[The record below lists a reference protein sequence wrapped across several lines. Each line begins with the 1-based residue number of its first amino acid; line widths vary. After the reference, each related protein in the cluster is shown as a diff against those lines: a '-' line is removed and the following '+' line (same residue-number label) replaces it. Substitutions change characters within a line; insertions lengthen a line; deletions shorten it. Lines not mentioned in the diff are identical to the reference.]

1 MWNMIKHIY
10 TLKVSFY
17 NEIRGWCVGGRPRGL
32 CCGAT
37 CPPLWPPGGVL
48 LTTLVT
54 TPAPL
59 QHLSPPSTAPCVYV
73 ASSYYRECANHN
85 IGAVSGCSEAVKHDG
100 PISSD
105 KSGNVVIKILA
116 KPGAKENGFT
126 DISTEGVGVQI
137 AAPPT
142 EGEANTELVKFLA
155 SALGVRKSDVS
166 LDRGSRSRQ
175 KTVKV
180 SGTSVADVEQKL
192 KNCCK

>member
-1 MWNMIKHIY
+1 M
-10 TLKVSFY
+10 LARS
-17 NEIRGWCVGGRPRGL
+17 GGRTHL
-32 CCGAT
+32 CSS
-37 CPPLWPPGGVL
+37 L
-48 LTTLVT
+48 LLPNIFHPNTTIWRT
-54 TPAPL
+54 KIMGKNKAKGN
-59 QHLSPPSTAPCVYV
+59 
-73 ASSYYRECANHN
+73 SSKGKNEQ
-85 IGAVSGCSEAVKHDG
+85 AVSGCSEAVKHDG